1 MRLVL
6 FTFIF
11 LITTSMASFSQTGSI
26 RGIVFDGET
35 GEYLVGVTL
44 YEESTHTGTITD
56 LDGNFN
62 LNLAPGTYNLRISY
76 ISYEPVL
83 LTDVEVISDEV
94 TSLGEIKL
102 DEATITLNEVT
113 ITAKAVRNTETAL
126 VAIKMRSANVLDGI
140 SEGSIK
146 RIGESDAAGAMKR
159 ITGVSVSQG
168 KYVYVRG
175 LGDRYTKSLL
185 NGVDIP
191 GLDPDKNT
199 IQMDI
204 FPTAVI
210 NNIIVHKTFSAEL
223 PADFTG
229 GAIDIEIK
237 DFPEKKHGSISIGM
251 GYNPNAHFNNE
262 FLSYEGG
269 KTDFLGFDDGTR
281 AIPAKEDIPQFAEVV
296 GNPNGEKGQR
306 YLNILHGFNPTMS
319 AMQQMSFAD
328 FNMGISYGNQK
339 PKENHTWG
347 YNFSFNYKN
356 STDFY
361 KDAEYGKYGLSVPS
375 VFEMERREYQIGDYG
390 VNSVIWSGL
399 GGLALKTSHSKY
411 RLNLLYIQNGESKAG
426 VFDFI
431 GSDQGSDFNAYQHGL
446 DYSQRSLAHL
456 LLDGNHHK
464 SDRNLKINWKLAS
477 TYSIL
482 NDPDVRFTRYQV
494 LNDNSVRIG
503 TEVGFPERIW
513 RDLKEINTSGVLNMS
528 KNFNFR
534 ENASKLNFG
543 ILGTYKYREYI
554 IRNFAINP
562 RGEFPLTGDPNE
574 LFFEENLWPKD
585 GQVTVGTTYETP
597 FIPTNPNQYTASSIN
612 MVGYISAELSLT
624 STLKTILGLR
634 LEDFTQYYTGSDQLK
649 QNVLD
654 HEKVLSGLGLF
665 PSLNLLYKITEK
677 QNLRASFTK
686 TIARPSFKELSYA
699 EIYDPITG
707 VTFIGGFHKDG
718 DDIEGLEYWDGN
730 LVSTDIR
737 NFDLRWERFGK
748 NGQLF
753 SLSGF
758 YKLFNNPIEIVQYT
772 KQVGAF
778 QPRNVGDGQS
788 YGLELELRQSM
799 DFISE
804 NLSGFRVSANVTLNR
819 SKIKMSD
826 TEYQSRMDNAREGQ
840 SVENNRTMAG
850 MAPYLIN
857 AGAYYSGG
865 KNGFWNRFES
875 GLFYNVQGS
884 TLEFVGAADRPDI
897 YTEPFHSLNFN
908 STVKL
913 GKEKGVVLGLKIENL
928 LDEDLELIY
937 KSYNASDQFFERRS
951 PGKLFKISFS
961 YRFGS

>member
-554 IRNFAINP
+554 IQNFAINP

-913 GKEKGVVLGLKIENL
+913 GKEKRVVLGLKIENL

>member
-913 GKEKGVVLGLKIENL
+913 GKEKRVVLGLKIENL

>member
-554 IRNFAINP
+554 IQNFAINP